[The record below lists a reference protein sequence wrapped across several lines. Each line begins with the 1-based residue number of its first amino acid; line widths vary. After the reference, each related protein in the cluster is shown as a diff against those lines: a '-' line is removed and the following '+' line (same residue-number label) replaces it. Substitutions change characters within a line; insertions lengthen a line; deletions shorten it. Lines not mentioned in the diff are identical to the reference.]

1 MKSAY
6 TFILAIYSYFVFE
19 TVILCDRD
27 IRKRQT
33 EPTCTEES
41 EYACQSGQC
50 IDVATT
56 CDGIQ
61 DCSDGSDETQVLC
74 ESTTC
79 PTYGFKCTYGACIN
93 IEGRCDGVTQCLDGS
108 DEELCSSSITSE
120 PEVNLENI
128 STESTTTESTTTEST
143 TTASTTTPWKT
154 TPWKTTANPTTPW
167 KTTASTTTA
176 WKTTSSP
183 TTPWKTTAW
192 KTTAPTTTST
202 PDTKIKQT
210 ESINQSSIQK
220 KTCVIPDIE
229 GTKYFYKDTIQNVPL
244 SHGSIVNNYRIVEED
259 CEEGYYKT
267 VPYKLMVCSEF
278 GQWKSVDSDKL
289 CLKKC
294 TPMVSDVLDIKCS
307 LNGVNVNC
315 SKPSE
320 PGTILTQSC
329 KVKNSHN
336 SPREQGLIKAD
347 NELLCLK
354 NAKWNGQLLTTCTS
368 RTEST
373 SNRLKE
379 SSVIAPWNVEI
390 YKINNY
396 GRYFRVCGGTLIAP
410 NLVVSAAH
418 CFWKKGLRRKI
429 LQNEN
434 NVFKTAVG
442 KENSNFS
449 TIDNT
454 YTQIIDISLIHLEDS
469 YDGLSG
475 HYADDISVIVLASN
489 VVVSNGVRPAS
500 IDWSATHMLS
510 NGDLG
515 KMFGLGM
522 NDMIGNG
529 QHKSILKL
537 YTLPYIDRKTCQEMY
552 TDGFE
557 NYVTKD
563 KFCTGYKLVT
573 GERNLIGFGG
583 SGLIYEYST
592 GPFLTGIFSVKD
604 LHSKNSIA
612 VFTSIKYHVEWIRN
626 IYGNYVY

>member
-1 MKSAY
+1 MVFLSSAMKPAY
-6 TFILAIYSYFVFE
+6 TFILVIYSYFVFE
-19 TVILCDRD
+19 TVILCDKD

-33 EPTCTEES
+33 EPTCSEES
-41 EYACQSGQC
+41 EYACKSGQC
-50 IDVATT
+50 IDVAST

-61 DCSDGSDETQVLC
+61 DCSDGSDEIQILC

-93 IEGRCDGVTQCLDGS
+93 IEGRCDGVAQCLDSS
-108 DEELCSSSITSE
+108 DEEQCSSSITSE
-120 PEVNLENI
+120 SEVNPEYG
-128 STESTTTESTTTEST
+128 STQSTTTEPTTTESTTTESKTTEST

-154 TPWKTTANPTTPW
+154 TPWKTTASSTTPW

-192 KTTAPTTTST
+192 KTTVSTTTAWKTTSPPTTPWKTTAPTTTST
-202 PDTKIKQT
+202 PDTKIKPT
-210 ESINQSSIQK
+210 ESMNQSSIQK
-220 KTCVIPDIE
+220 KTCVIPNIE
-229 GTKYFYKDTIQNVPL
+229 GTKYFYKDTILNVPL

-267 VPYKLMVCSEF
+267 VPYKLMVCSES
-278 GQWKSVDSDKL
+278 GQWKSLDSNTL
-289 CLKKC
+289 CLKNC
-294 TPMVSDVLDIKCS
+294 SPMVSDVLDIKCS

-329 KVKNSHN
+329 KVENAHD
-336 SPREQGLIKAD
+336 SPRQQGLIKAH
-347 NELLCLK
+347 NELFCLK
-354 NAKWNGQLLTTCTS
+354 NAKWSGQLLTTCTS
-368 RTEST
+368 RTKST

-442 KENSNFS
+442 KISSNFS

-454 YTQIIDISLIHLEDS
+454 YTQIIDIGLIYLKDN
-469 YDGLSG
+469 YDGPFG
-475 HYADDISVIVLASN
+475 NYADDISVIVLASN
-489 VVVSNGVRPAS
+489 VVVSSGVQPAS
-500 IDWSATHMLS
+500 IDWSAKYLLS

-522 NDMIGNG
+522 DDMIGNG
-529 QHKSILKL
+529 QQKSILKL
-537 YTLPYIDRKTCQEMY
+537 YTLPYIDWKTCQEMY

-563 KFCTGYKLVT
+563 KFCTGYKL
-573 GERNLIGFGG
+573 GKKKLMILIV
-583 SGLIYEYST
+583 LLYC
-592 GPFLTGIFSVKD
+592 
-604 LHSKNSIA
+604 
-612 VFTSIKYHVEWIRN
+612 
-626 IYGNYVY
+626 